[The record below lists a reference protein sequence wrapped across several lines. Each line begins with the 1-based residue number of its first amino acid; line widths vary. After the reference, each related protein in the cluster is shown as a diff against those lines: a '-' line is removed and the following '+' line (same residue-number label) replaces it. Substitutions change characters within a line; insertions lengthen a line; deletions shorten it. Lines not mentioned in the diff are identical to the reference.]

1 MKMPEP
7 VRYRTSKF
15 PPDERLNWI
24 ELIPHI
30 GPASS
35 ALARYDEALNN
46 LPNTHVLLASLR
58 TQEAVLSSRIEGIQT
73 TLNEVLRVEASRNAG
88 SEKISEDIREV
99 LNYQRALIHASTL
112 MKEVPLSQ
120 RIIKDSHKLLL
131 RGIRGSGGEPG
142 EYRRIP
148 VWIGPQGCSQDDA
161 HYVPIDANNIDSAMS
176 HWEKYIHEGSADK
189 LVQLAVLH
197 AEFESI
203 HPFMDGNGRIGR
215 MFIPLFLWMSNLVQF
230 PLFYVSAYF
239 EANRGAYYEGLLSV
253 SRDDNWTGWC
263 QVFLTAVMHQ
273 ASEHRRV
280 ISRIKDLHDDLKTQV
295 LDLTRSPYGTRAI
308 DWIFR
313 FPVFSGTEFMANTP
327 ATRSTVQRLLTS
339 LVRGG
344 VVDIV
349 SEGRGQ
355 RATEYA
361 FAKLLSIVEP

>member
-1 MKMPEP
+1 MPEP
-7 VRYRTSKF
+7 VHYHTSKF

-24 ELIPHI
+24 DLIPLI

-46 LPNTHVLLASLR
+46 LPNPHLLLAPLR
-58 TQEAVLSSRIEGIQT
+58 TQEAVFSSRIEGTQT
-73 TLNEVLRVEASRNAG
+73 TLNEVLRVEASRNTQF
-88 SEKISEDIREV
+88 ERISEDIREV
-99 LNYQRALIHASTL
+99 LNYQRALMHASTL

-120 RIIKDSHKLLL
+120 RVIKDSHELLF
-131 RGIRGSGGEPG
+131 RGVRGSRSGPG

-148 VWIGPQGCSQDDA
+148 VWIGPQGCSQNDA
-161 HYVPIDANNIDSAMS
+161 RYIPIDANNIDSAMS
-176 HWEKYIHEGSADK
+176 LWERYIHEGSVDK

-215 MFIPLFLWMSNLVQF
+215 LFIPLFLWMSNLIQLPV
-230 PLFYVSAYF
+230 FYVSEYF
-239 EANRGAYYEGLLSV
+239 ESNRDAYYEGLLSV

-263 QVFLTAVMHQ
+263 RVFLTAVMQQ
-273 ASEHRRV
+273 ASAHLRV
-280 ISRIKDLHDDLKTQV
+280 ISKIRDLHDELKLRV
-295 LDLTRSPYGTRAI
+295 LDLTRSPYGTHAI

-355 RATEYA
+355 KATEYA
-361 FAKLLSIVEP
+361 FTKLLSIVEP